1 MLKPVLTALTTLATR
16 PAAPYDDHLRTLSA
30 LMSVGLWP
38 PPGDK
43 P

>member
-1 MLKPVLTALTTLATR
+1 MHKVIHALTVLASR

-38 PPGDK
+38 PPGGK